1 MRQSALFAKTQKQL
15 PKDETSTNARLLLR
29 AGFVHK
35 EMAGV
40 YSFLP
45 LGLRVLN
52 NIANIIREE
61 MFAIGGQEVFLPSL
75 NPKQNW
81 QQTGRW
87 ETLDDLFR
95 FTSLYTKTD
104 YALAGTHEEIIVP
117 LVQRFVSSYK
127 ELPVAI
133 FQIQNKFRDEKRA
146 KSGLLRGR
154 EFLMKDLYSF
164 HANEQDLDRYYQ
176 VVKESYDRIFKKA
189 GVEAVYTFAS
199 GGTFSKYSHEF
210 QVLTQAG
217 EDTVHVCGACAL
229 AVNEEILREQPGCP
243 QCGNKNLRREK
254 AIEVGNIFK
263 LKTKYSS
270 AFQLTYKDERGEN
283 KEVIMGC
290 YGIGLNR
297 LMGTIVETSHDKRG
311 IIWPESVAPFLV
323 HLLQISDRPKEAEA
337 AYEQLQNAGIEGLY
351 DDREEVRA
359 GEKCAEAD
367 LLGIP
372 WRVVISDKALAQE
385 NVEVKERK
393 SERVEL
399 VKLQNIT
406 DFLRATNS

>member
-15 PKDETSTNARLLLR
+15 PKDETSANARLLIK

-35 EMAGV
+35 EMAGI

-52 NIANIIREE
+52 NIAKIIREE

-87 ETLDDLFR
+87 DTLDDLFR
-95 FTSLYTKTD
+95 FTSFYTKTD

-127 ELPVAI
+127 ELPLAV

-164 HANEQDLDRYYQ
+164 HTSEQDLDRYYQ
-176 VVKESYDRIFKKA
+176 VVKESYDRIFKRA
-189 GVEAVYTFAS
+189 GLEVIYTVAS

-217 EDTVHVCGACAL
+217 EDTVHVCEKCAL
-229 AVNEEILREQPGCP
+229 AVNEEILQEQPACP
-243 QCGNKNLRREK
+243 QCGNKNLRPEK

-270 AFQLTYKDERGEN
+270 AFQLAYKDERGESR
-283 KEVIMGC
+283 EIIMGC

-297 LMGTIVETSHDKRG
+297 LMGTLAETSHDEKG
-311 IIWPESVAPFLV
+311 LVWPSSVAPFQI
-323 HLLQISDRPKEAEA
+323 HLIALSGVEAQTDKLYDE
-337 AYEQLQNAGIEGLY
+337 LSGIEVLY

-359 GEKCAEAD
+359 GEKFAEAD

-372 WRVVISDKALAQE
+372 WRLVVSDKALAQE
-385 NVEVKERK
+385 SVEVKERK
-393 SERVEL
+393 SGRVEL
-399 VKLQNIT
+399 LKLRNIT
-406 DFLRATNS
+406 NFFAAVIS

>member
-15 PKDETSTNARLLLR
+15 PKDETSANARLLIK

-52 NIANIIREE
+52 NIAKIIREE

-87 ETLDDLFR
+87 DTLDDLFR
-95 FTSLYTKTD
+95 FTSFYTKTD

-127 ELPVAI
+127 ELPLAV

-164 HANEQDLDRYYQ
+164 HTSEQDLDRYYQ
-176 VVKESYDRIFKKA
+176 VVKESYDRIFKRA
-189 GVEAVYTFAS
+189 GLEVIYTVAS

-217 EDTVHVCGACAL
+217 EDTVHVCEKCAL
-229 AVNEEILREQPGCP
+229 AVNEEILQEQPACP
-243 QCGNKNLRREK
+243 QCGNKNLRPEK

-270 AFQLTYKDERGEN
+270 AFQLAYKDERGESR
-283 KEVIMGC
+283 EIIMGC

-297 LMGTIVETSHDKRG
+297 LMGTLAETSHDEKG
-311 IIWPESVAPFLV
+311 LVWPSSVAPFQI
-323 HLLQISDRPKEAEA
+323 HLIALSGVEAQTDKLYDE
-337 AYEQLQNAGIEGLY
+337 LSGIEVLY

-359 GEKCAEAD
+359 GEKFAEAD

-372 WRVVISDKALAQE
+372 WRLVVSDKALAQE
-385 NVEVKERK
+385 SVEVKERK
-393 SERVEL
+393 SGRVEL
-399 VKLQNIT
+399 LKLRNIT
-406 DFLRATNS
+406 NFFAAVIS